1 MNRSDEIIGIFE
13 SINIPRDIA
22 TKILNIEK
30 NDNIKKSYR
39 DWYYIQIQNTLHKN
53 ALFCEEFYRGLLL
66 NDIVHI
72 NGNFKTLNYHINCY
86 RKLKRESEKQA
97 LFIMS
102 FRF

>member
-1 MNRSDEIIGIFE
+1 MNRSDEIVKLFE
-13 SINIPRDIA
+13 TINIPKDI
-22 TKILNIEK
+22 TKKILNIEK
-30 NDNIKKSYR
+30 NDIIKKAYK

-53 ALFCEEFYRGLLL
+53 TLFCEEFYRGLLL

-72 NGNFKTLNYHINCY
+72 NGNFKTLNEHIICY
-86 RKLKRESEKQA
+86 RKLKRESEEQA

>member
-1 MNRSDEIIGIFE
+1 MNRSDEIIKLFQ
-13 SINIPRDIA
+13 SINIPRDI
-22 TKILNIEK
+22 TKKILDIEK
-30 NDNIKKSYR
+30 NDIIKKSYR
-39 DWYYIQIQNTLHKN
+39 DWYYIQIQNINYKN
-53 ALFCEEFYRGLLL
+53 TLFCEEFYRGLLL

-86 RKLKRESEKQA
+86 RKLKRESEEQA

>member
-1 MNRSDEIIGIFE
+1 MNRSDEIIEIFKN
-13 SINIPRDIA
+13 INIPKDI
-22 TKILNIEK
+22 TKKILNIEK
-30 NDNIKKSYR
+30 NYIIKKSYR

-53 ALFCEEFYRGLLL
+53 TLFCEEFYRGLLL

-72 NGNFKTLNYHINCY
+72 NGNFNTLTYHVDCY
-86 RKLKRESEKQA
+86 RKLKRESEEQA